1 MKNKKRHFVFKA
13 SFIAFAT
20 KICYSIIIDAR
31 GGNMS
36 LLREIGIIARALDS
50 IANIEFRDI
59 ELARGQYLYLVRI
72 KENPG
77 IIQEALSDLLKVDRS
92 TVARSVKKLEEKGL
106 IKQGMTS
113 TNRKN
118 KEWFVTEKGEA
129 LYPFI
134 VAEHHYSENSALK
147 GFSREEARELE
158 RLLIRV
164 RKNITSDWDM
174 VKKGQK
180 RNYL

>member
-1 MKNKKRHFVFKA
+1 MFSKCLFV
-13 SFIAFAT
+13 AFAI
-20 KICYSIIIDAR
+20 KMCYSIIIDAR

-36 LLREIGIIARALDS
+36 LLREIGVIARALDS

-134 VAEHHYSENSALK
+134 LAEHHYSENSALK

-158 RLLIRV
+158 SLLIRV

>member
-1 MKNKKRHFVFKA
+1 
-13 SFIAFAT
+13 
-20 KICYSIIIDAR
+20 
-31 GGNMS
+31 MS
-36 LLREIGIIARALDS
+36 LLREIGVIARALDS

-113 TNRKN
+113 TSRKN
-118 KEWFVTEKGEA
+118 KEWFVTEKGDA

-134 VAEHHYSENSALK
+134 LAEHHYS
-147 GFSREEARELE
+147 
-158 RLLIRV
+158 
-164 RKNITSDWDM
+164 
-174 VKKGQK
+174 
-180 RNYL
+180 

>member
-1 MKNKKRHFVFKA
+1 M
-13 SFIAFAT
+13 
-20 KICYSIIIDAR
+20 
-31 GGNMS
+31 
-36 LLREIGIIARALDS
+36 
-50 IANIEFRDI
+50 
-59 ELARGQYLYLVRI
+59 
-72 KENPG
+72 
-77 IIQEALSDLLKVDRS
+77 SDLLKVDRS

-134 VAEHHYSENSALK
+134 LAEHHYSENSALK

>member
-1 MKNKKRHFVFKA
+1 
-13 SFIAFAT
+13 
-20 KICYSIIIDAR
+20 
-31 GGNMS
+31 MS

-59 ELARGQYLYLVRI
+59 DLARGQYLYLVRI

-106 IKQGMTS
+106 VEQRAAMD
-113 TNRKN
+113 NRKN

-134 VAEHHYSENSALK
+134 LAEHHYSEKSALQ
-147 GFSREEARELE
+147 GFSKEEEQELE
-158 RLLIRV
+158 SLLIRV
-164 RKNITSDWDM
+164 RENITGDWDM

>member
-1 MKNKKRHFVFKA
+1 
-13 SFIAFAT
+13 
-20 KICYSIIIDAR
+20 
-31 GGNMS
+31 MS

-59 ELARGQYLYLVRI
+59 DLARGQYLYLVRI

-106 IKQGMTS
+106 IEQRAAVD
-113 TNRKN
+113 NRKN
-118 KEWFVTEKGEA
+118 KEWFVTEKGES

-134 VAEHHYSENSALK
+134 LAEHRYSENSALK

-158 RLLIRV
+158 SLLIRV